1 MTSRCFPTTDR
12 NSSVPLMSKFPV
24 RRFLLLLVT
33 LGCLALPAGAHA
45 FSIGMSDQKLGMWQ
59 DPRFAELGIQQVRLL
74 VSYDSVLKHDF
85 SRYDQWMEAAHA
97 RGADVLLTIDRSAGS
112 YTAAAVALPVPA
124 RRPHPA
130 RALPVGRDLR
140 GLERGQPRQ
149 AADRR
154 KPRRAAQY
162 YNILR
167 EECAGCTL
175 IAADVLDSKNIFSWL
190 ATFKRYAKHPRIWGL
205 HSYQDANHFRPLRAT
220 VTRSL
225 LRAVKGEIWLTE
237 TGGIVRFG
245 DNYKGGKTF
254 EKRAAK
260 AMKYT
265 FRIASMS
272 PRIKRVYLYHWDT
285 DKKFVTWD
293 SAFVDERTGRAR
305 PSLEV
310 LRDELNRQRRKSQ
323 AAARPEPPEVP
334 GQEAPARARPGRDE
348 PASRRRGGPS
358 PARTPAGRPRRTPRR
373 SSSGVE

>member
-1 MTSRCFPTTDR
+1 MHHLSDR
-12 NSSVPLMSKFPV
+12 NSPVPVMSILPV
-24 RRFLLLLVT
+24 RRSLFLLVT
-33 LGCLALPAGAHA
+33 LLCLALPAGAHA

-74 VSYDSVLKHDF
+74 VSYNSVLKHDF

-112 YTAAAVALPVPA
+112 YTRMPSLSQYRRVVRRLRERYPWVETYAAWNEANHVK
-124 RRPHPA
+124 
-130 RALPVGRDLR
+130 
-140 GLERGQPRQ
+140 QPTY
-149 AADRR
+149 R
-154 KPRRAAQY
+154 KPKRAAQY

-305 PSLEV
+305 PSLQV
-310 LRDELNRQRRKSQ
+310 LRDELNRQRRKSN
-323 AAARPEPPEVP
+323 EPPVP
-334 GQEAPARARPGRDE
+334 ALGKFPGKKLPLLPE
-348 PASRRRGGPS
+348 QAQGPPS
-358 PARTPAGRPRRTPRR
+358 
-373 SSSGVE
+373 